1 MASRKPRTAQKKKRA
16 KKSATELA
24 PWRRLTVDVS
34 ASVADAISGLL
45 LDDGALGLETEDDET
60 RAVPG
65 RALAPTGRA
74 VITATFSREPGLEA
88 RIAKTL
94 VRLAQ
99 NLPDAADIDV
109 TWTDLFPEDW
119 NAIFR
124 QQWAPFRCGARV
136 WVCPSWERETFRV
149 ERVGEGAEPLVVYM
163 DAGMAFGTGTHE
175 TTQLCVEALEQ
186 HGATGSGAMTH
197 VLDVGT
203 GTGILSIVALQ
214 LGAKSA
220 RGTDIDPVAVHTAL
234 ENAKNNG
241 VIDRFKAD
249 DAMPDARGP
258 MDTVIANI
266 LAGTLIELADVI
278 TRSVAAKG
286 RLFLSGILVDQERAV
301 RDAYVARG
309 LTHSGTATKN
319 GWVRIDF
326 VRP

>member
-16 KKSATELA
+16 KKSVTDLA

-65 RALAPTGRA
+65 KALAPTGRA
-74 VITATFSREPGLEA
+74 IITATFSREPGLEA
-88 RIAKTL
+88 RIAQTL
-94 VRLAQ
+94 VHLAQ
-99 NLPDAADIDV
+99 HLPEASDIDV

-124 QQWAPFRCGARV
+124 QQWAPFRCGTRV
-136 WVCPSWERETFRV
+136 WVCPSWERETFHA
-149 ERVGEGAEPLVVYM
+149 ERVGDGAAPIVVYM

-186 HGATGSGAMTH
+186 HGANIKR

-214 LGAKSA
+214 LGAQHA
-220 RGTDIDPVAVHTAL
+220 RGTDIDPVAVNVSMT
-234 ENAKNNG
+234 NAQDNG
-241 VIDRFKAD
+241 VIARFTAD
-249 DAMPDARGP
+249 DRRPDADGP
-258 MDTVIANI
+258 VDTVIANI
-266 LAGTLIELADVI
+266 LAGTLIELADMIV
-278 TRSVAAKG
+278 SAVAPSG
-286 RLFLSGILVDQERAV
+286 RLFVSGVLVDQERAV

-309 LTHSGTATKN
+309 LTHTNTATKN

-326 VRP
+326 TR

>member
-16 KKSATELA
+16 NKSVTDLA

-65 RALAPTGRA
+65 KALAPTGRA
-74 VITATFSREPGLEA
+74 IITATFSRAPGLEA
-88 RIAKTL
+88 RVAQTL

-99 NLPDAADIDV
+99 HLPEASDIDV

-124 QQWAPFRCGARV
+124 QQWVPFRCGTRV
-136 WVCPSWERETFRV
+136 WVCPSWERETFRA
-149 ERVGEGAEPLVVYM
+149 ERVGEGAEPIVVYM

-175 TTQLCVEALEQ
+175 TTQLCVEALEA
-186 HGATGSGAMTH
+186 HGASIKQ

-214 LGAKSA
+214 LGAQHA
-220 RGTDIDPVAVHTAL
+220 RGTDIDPVAVHTSL
-234 ENAKNNG
+234 DNAKGNG
-241 VIDRFKAD
+241 VAKNFSAD
-249 DAMPDARGP
+249 ADAPDARGP
-258 MDTVIANI
+258 VDTVIANI

-278 TRSVAAKG
+278 VRSVASPG

-301 RDAYVARG
+301 RDAYIARG
-309 LTHSGTATKN
+309 LTHTNTSTKN

-326 VRP
+326 TR